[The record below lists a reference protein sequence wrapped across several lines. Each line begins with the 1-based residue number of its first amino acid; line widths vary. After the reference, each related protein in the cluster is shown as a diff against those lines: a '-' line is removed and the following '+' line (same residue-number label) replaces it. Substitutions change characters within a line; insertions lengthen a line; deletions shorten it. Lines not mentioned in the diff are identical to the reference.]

1 LWEFGVFIYVRK
13 LIRKTLREGITQGI
27 SVKPEWLSKFNYSFS
42 KQEKIEFIEK
52 YRTQVE
58 KLLPKIISF
67 FESKYGNVLKDIE
80 VGERGFSMEELK
92 HVIED
97 VDYNGK
103 KISLTFKFK
112 SLPYWERMSA
122 MNEMGND
129 LHYYFNIDVGY
140 YGIPLE
146 LHYE

>member
-1 LWEFGVFIYVRK
+1 MRK
-13 LIRKTLREGITQGI
+13 LIRKILREGVTQGI
-27 SVKPEWLSKFNYSFS
+27 SIKPEWLSKFNYSFS
-42 KQEKIEFIEK
+42 KEEKIEFIDK
-52 YRTQVE
+52 YRSQVE

-67 FESKYGNVLKDIE
+67 FENKYGNVLKDIE
-80 VGERGFSMEELK
+80 VGEGRFSMEELK

-103 KISLTFKFK
+103 KITLTFKFNK
-112 SLPYWERMSA
+112 GIPYWERLSA

-146 LHYE
+146 LHYD

>member
-1 LWEFGVFIYVRK
+1 MGVFIDVRK

-27 SVKPEWLSKFNYSFS
+27 SMKPDWVDKFNNFS
-42 KQEKIEFIEK
+42 KEEKIEFIENYK
-52 YRTQVE
+52 KQVE
-58 KLLPKIISF
+58 KRLQKIIIF
-67 FESKYGNVLKDIE
+67 FETKYGNVLKDIE
-80 VGERGFSMEELK
+80 VGERRFSMEELR
-92 HVIED
+92 HIFED
-97 VDYNGK
+97 LNYKGK
-103 KISLTFKFK
+103 KITLTFKFK